1 MDKRMCR
8 FSSSMITKLTPF
20 SASVRLSEYP
30 TGDLFQLYA
39 VVRFFRGILEGVPVG
54 DEDHNNREFVL

>member
-1 MDKRMCR
+1 VQVFQFDDNEIDLLQRQR
-8 FSSSMITKLTPF
+8 TAILN
-20 SASVRLSEYP
+20 EHP